1 MPFDASDER
10 TDEDLL
16 LAFGAGE
23 ASAAQALTLRLTPR
37 AFGYASRVLKD
48 VAEAED
54 VVQEAMMRLWKIAP
68 DWRTGE
74 AQVSTWLYR
83 VVANLCTDR
92 LRKTGRGVA
101 LDAIPEPEDDT
112 PGAVDQMVAAER
124 AKALDDAL
132 DQLPGR
138 QKQAVVLRHIEGL
151 SNPEIARIMEPVA
164 RPMPLYPKRPQVVLV
179 VGVNGSG
186 KTTTIG
192 KLASQFKAAGKSVVI
207 AAGDTFRAA
216 AVEQLQVW
224 GDRAGVPVLTAPE
237 GSDPASLAFE
247 AMTKAEAEGAD
258 LLMIDTAGRLHNRQ
272 DLMEELAKIVRV
284 IRKKDPDA
292 PHNTLLVLDATT
304 GQNALSQVEIF
315 QKIADVSGLV
325 MTKLDGTAKG
335 GVLVALANKF
345 GLPIHAVG
353 VGEGIDDLQPFEPEE
368 FARALT
374 GADA

>member
-151 SNPEIARIMEPVA
+151 SNPEIATVMDIGVEAVESLTA
-164 RPMPLYPKRPQVVLV
+164 RGKRAL
-179 VGVNGSG
+179 
-186 KTTTIG
+186 
-192 KLASQFKAAGKSVVI
+192 KAALAGQK
-207 AAGDTFRAA
+207 AALG
-216 AVEQLQVW
+216 
-224 GDRAGVPVLTAPE
+224 
-237 GSDPASLAFE
+237 FE
-247 AMTKAEAEGAD
+247 
-258 LLMIDTAGRLHNRQ
+258 
-272 DLMEELAKIVRV
+272 
-284 IRKKDPDA
+284 
-292 PHNTLLVLDATT
+292 
-304 GQNALSQVEIF
+304 
-315 QKIADVSGLV
+315 
-325 MTKLDGTAKG
+325 DG
-335 GVLVALANKF
+335 
-345 GLPIHAVG
+345 
-353 VGEGIDDLQPFEPEE
+353 
-368 FARALT
+368 
-374 GADA
+374 